1 VKTDKYCLIL
11 CSFTKLVCV
20 YHRAKERKI
29 DDEPVGCPGDCP
41 EEKAFRKF
49 FDSVKNI
56 VVNVEENRGTEN
68 AETYHKIL
76 MNQIQVI
83 DPFSSLFSSSFK
95 ASVFG

>member
-1 VKTDKYCLIL
+1 MKTDKYCLIL
-11 CSFTKLVCV
+11 CSFTKLVCLD
-20 YHRAKERKI
+20 RAKERKI

-41 EEKAFRKF
+41 EEQAFRKF